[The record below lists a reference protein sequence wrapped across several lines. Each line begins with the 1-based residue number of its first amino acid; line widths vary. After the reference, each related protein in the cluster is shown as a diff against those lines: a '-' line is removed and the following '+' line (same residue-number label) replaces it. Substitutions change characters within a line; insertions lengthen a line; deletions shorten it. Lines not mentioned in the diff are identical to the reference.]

1 MQRPAFF
8 LTLCSSAWLLT
19 AQAFSAATVT
29 DDYYEESVSATCLA
43 YGGFC
48 RLDFSAT
55 PTGKE
60 LTLERVGCHLQVSNE
75 PVISASIG
83 VATTPGGPP
92 KRSFPLAFPQTLQ
105 TTSYHFYNT
114 NEEIKFRIGQGRYPF
129 VLAEYLNAANGSML
143 CVIIGTL
150 K

>member
-29 DDYYEESVSATCLA
+29 GDYYEERVSATCPD

-55 PTGKE
+55 PAGKE

-83 VATTPGGPP
+83 VATTLGGPP
-92 KRSFPLAFPQTLQ
+92 KRVFPLAFPQTLQ
-105 TTSYHFYNT
+105 TTNYRFYNT
-114 NEEIKFRIGQGRYPF
+114 NEEIKFMIGQGRYPF